1 MRIILIPILLLL
13 VMACGPTQTHQ
24 QEAEKLIIDTT
35 TNCVCDYT
43 HYAWLEKPQ
52 ASGCIACRIGV
63 PAGFERRVAE
73 PNSFTSWLR
82 GLPLLPENSTVLL
95 FNGEAKRNQQAQFAV
110 LDIDVGKV
118 DLQQCADAVM
128 RLRAEYLFASKKYD
142 QIHFNYTS
150 GHRLD
155 YTQWCLGERLKP
167 SGNKVNRIQTGKRV
181 DETDHKN
188 FRVYMNDVFMY
199 AGTLSLSRELKS
211 IPIDSIQ
218 IGDVFIRGG
227 SPGHAVLVV
236 DLIQHPTTKEKRFML
251 VQSYMPAQQIHVLKN
266 PNASVDSPWFY
277 IPKDNIL
284 ETPEWDFA
292 TTELMRF

>member
-1 MRIILIPILLLL
+1 
-13 VMACGPTQTHQ
+13 MACGPSHEPQVQ
-24 QEAEKLIIDTT
+24 AEKLIVDTT
-35 TNCVCDYT
+35 ITCTCATDL
-43 HYAWLEKPQ
+43 YAWLKQSEI
-52 ASGCIACRIGV
+52 SSCISCRIGV
-63 PAGFERRVAE
+63 PKEFSRVAVAS
-73 PNSFTSWLR
+73 NSFGAWLQN
-82 GLPLLPENSTVLL
+82 LPLLPENSPVLL
-95 FNGEAKRNQQAQFAV
+95 FNGNEKRNQQAQFAV
-110 LDIDVGKV
+110 LDIDVGNV

-128 RLRAEYLFASKKYD
+128 RLRAEYLFASKKYE

-155 YTQWCLGERLKP
+155 YQKWCLGERLKP
-167 SGNKVNRIQTGKRV
+167 AGNKVNRVQTGKRV

-188 FRVYMNDVFMY
+188 IRAYMNDVFMY
-199 AGTLSLSRELKS
+199 AGTLSLSRELKTIS
-211 IPIDSIQ
+211 IDSVQ

-236 DLIQHPTTKEKRFML
+236 DMIQNKTTGEKRFML

-266 PNASVDSPWFY
+266 PNAVVNSPWFS
-277 IPKDNIL
+277 IPKGNTL